1 MTLDLDALREA
12 MLSAPESSATRIVAL
27 LLSLTLVA
35 AVLWLVR
42 RRSLR
47 EEYTPIWI
55 AVAFGIAVVSI
66 DYDALAWLTRAI
78 GAWTI
83 SSTIFFLGEIFLV
96 AICLNYAV
104 RVSQAN
110 VQIKDLA
117 QEIALL
123 RVRLDELEDAPAG
136 GQGRAGVGAGGSA
149 AGSTT

>member
-1 MTLDLDALREA
+1 MKLDLDALREA

-27 LLSLTLVA
+27 LLSVSLVA
-35 AVLWLVR
+35 VVLWLVR

-110 VQIKDLA
+110 VKIKDLA
-117 QEIALL
+117 QEVALL
-123 RVRLDELEDAPAG
+123 RVRLEELEGPPA
-136 GQGRAGVGAGGSA
+136 GQGRGAAGGS
-149 AGSTT
+149 TT